1 MTWFE
6 RLTGFAE
13 GNYDVVRSKLEVDGQ
28 TLRSRVN
35 GQGFRIGTLELA
47 SLGELR
53 TRALTEPTAA
63 GKPRFS
69 IVQGDARKLHAQKEY
84 NRALFQVASQF
95 NLLEMTSPNVT
106 PEDGVGRY
114 QTDPTQGP
122 ACAIAAGAATIYR
135 NYFALVDGQPG
146 QRADRQ
152 LDGLGDLGQALSV
165 ALGVPVTS
173 LWSMRN
179 GYALCTQQGLELINE
194 HLASL
199 APIALDALRSK
210 LRIGLHWDVEVTD
223 GEVENRPLVSQAF
236 CSALPVAYSHLS
248 HVNWQPFASLI
259 LEASYEATLLGAI
272 LNARRG
278 ASKTV
283 LLTLVGGGV
292 FGNERDW
299 ILGAIRR
306 ALRVIRGHDV
316 DVRVVSYGHIP
327 EDLRAL
333 AANAGEILT

>member
-6 RLTGFAE
+6 QLTGFAE

-35 GQGFRIGTLELA
+35 GHSFRIGRLELA
-47 SLGELR
+47 SLAELR
-53 TRALTEPTAA
+53 ARAMSESATA
-63 GKPRFS
+63 GQPRLR

-84 NRALFQVASQF
+84 SGALFQVASQF
-95 NLLEMTSPNVT
+95 NLLEMVSPNVT

-114 QTDPTQGP
+114 QNDPTQGP

-135 NYFALVDGQPG
+135 NYFAQVDGKPG

-152 LDGLGDLGQALSV
+152 LDGLADLGQALSS
-165 ALGVPVTS
+165 ALGVPVAS
-173 LWSMRN
+173 LWSMQN
-179 GYALCTQQGLELINE
+179 GYALCTQEGLERINE

-199 APIALDALRSK
+199 APVELDAMRSK

-223 GEVENRPLVSQAF
+223 GAAENRPLVSQAF
-236 CSALPVAYSHLS
+236 CSALPVAYSHLT

-259 LEASYEATLLGAI
+259 LDATYEATLLGAI
-272 LNARRG
+272 SNARRG
-278 ASKTV
+278 ASNTV
-283 LLTLVGGGV
+283 LLTLVGGGA

-299 ILGAIRR
+299 ILHAIRR
-306 ALRVIRGHDV
+306 ALPVVRGHDV
-316 DVRVVSYGHIP
+316 EVRIVSYGHIP
-327 EDLRAL
+327 EDLHAL
-333 AANAGEILT
+333 AADAGEILT